1 MFRIK
6 VFNPDALKIVVVI
19 SKSNIM
25 NVISMNKE
33 RDD

>member
-19 SKSNIM
+19 SKSNR